1 MAPSPAPLLGH
12 APGYAAAMRAAIVSI
27 ASAVLLAGCGANV
40 PVPDATATPR
50 PTSRTATATPDAPSP
65 AAKTART
72 TATTTATTGVRVTRV
87 IDGDTLVVST
97 GATIRITGIDTP
109 ERGQCGYA
117 EAAANLR
124 RLTTGRTVV
133 LSGSK
138 RDRYGRLVRYVDAA
152 GVDAGL
158 AQIRAGLATARYDSR
173 DGYGRHPRQ
182 DVYVAADAATPHVC
196 AAATGG

>member
-1 MAPSPAPLLGH
+1 MAPSSAPLLGH
-12 APGYAAAMRAAIVSI
+12 APGYASAVRAAVAAAISALVVS
-27 ASAVLLAGCGANV
+27 GCGANV
-40 PVPDATATPR
+40 PITDATTTPR
-50 PTSRTATATPDAPSP
+50 PVSRTATTTPDAPSP
-65 AAKTART
+65 ATKTT
-72 TATTTATTGVRVTRV
+72 TRTTTAGVRVTRV
-87 IDGDTLVVST
+87 IDGDTVVVST

-138 RDRYGRLVRYVDAA
+138 RDRYGRLVRYVDAG